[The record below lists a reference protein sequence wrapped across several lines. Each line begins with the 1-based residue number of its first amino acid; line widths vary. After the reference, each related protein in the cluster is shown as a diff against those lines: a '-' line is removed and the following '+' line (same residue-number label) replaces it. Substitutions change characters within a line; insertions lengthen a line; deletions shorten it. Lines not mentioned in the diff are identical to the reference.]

1 MVRQPIE
8 IILEIL
14 FYIVTSSIEHVITV
28 IKLLIELFYS
38 LVLQAQSSI
47 WGLFISI
54 LIGSL
59 FFLFVWKFLFKETTS
74 VLHVILVYGAFII
87 SLIVII
93 LLLSAAI

>member
-1 MVRQPIE
+1 MVRSPIE

-38 LVLQAQSSI
+38 LALQAQSSI
-47 WGLFISI
+47 FGLFISV

-74 VLHVILVYGAFII
+74 ILHVILVYGAFLLALII
-87 SLIVII
+87 IV
-93 LLLSAAI
+93 LLLSAAV